1 MRAWTKTGNPTDHID
16 PWGVS
21 GAFTTVRLF
30 PDHHIPFLEDYIL
43 RLLNSAEI
51 LQQPWIPE
59 IELINQRIEEYIA
72 ESGITD
78 GLIRICIFD
87 ESLAISDRPAKSNGT
102 PVKGWLLEYRRPVP
116 AAKST
121 EEKDLYGRLSELNV
135 PNEDWIIVDP
145 KDNDIRESAT
155 SNLIFA
161 KGDSLVIPEKRIL
174 QGIVLQHILPRIQDD
189 FEIMRATPLDQ
200 EISQFEEIILCGTG
214 RGIAQLTDL
223 PELGWSSK
231 SDNAFSRIRKIYDN
245 LIEQKHA

>member
-1 MRAWTKTGNPTDHID
+1 
-16 PWGVS
+16 
-21 GAFTTVRLF
+21 LF

-116 AAKST
+116 TAKST

-135 PNEDWIIVDP
+135 PTKIGLLLIP
-145 KDNDIRESAT
+145 KIMT
-155 SNLIFA
+155 FA
-161 KGDSLVIPEKRIL
+161 NPQHPTLFSLRVI
-174 QGIVLQHILPRIQDD
+174 
-189 FEIMRATPLDQ
+189 A
-200 EISQFEEIILCGTG
+200 
-214 RGIAQLTDL
+214 
-223 PELGWSSK
+223 WSYLK
-231 SDNAFSRIRKIYDN
+231 NAFYKVLYSNIYFHGYRMISR
-245 LIEQKHA
+245 L

>member
-1 MRAWTKTGNPTDHID
+1 MRAWTKTGEPTDHID
-16 PWGVS
+16 PWGLS

-30 PDHHIPFLEDYIL
+30 PEQHIPFLDDYL
-43 RLLNSAEI
+43 VRLINSAKI

-59 IELINQRIEEYIA
+59 IKLINQRLEEYIT

-102 PVKGWLLEYRRPVP
+102 QVEGWLLEYRRPVP

-121 EEKDLYGRLSELNV
+121 EEKELYGRLSELNV
-135 PNEDWIIVDP
+135 PNEDWIIIDP

-155 SNLIFA
+155 SNLIFVTN
-161 KGDSLVIPEKRIL
+161 DNLVIPEKRIL
-174 QGIVLQHILPRIQDD
+174 QGVVLRQILPRLQND
-189 FEIMRATPLDQ
+189 FPIKRATPLDQ

-214 RGIAQLTDL
+214 RGIAPLMGL
-223 PELGWSSK
+223 SELGWTSK
-231 SDNAFSRIRKIYDN
+231 SHNTFSRIRKVYDN
-245 LIEQKHA
+245 LIDQKNA